1 MNTIEEQYRQIRKNY
16 TKVLDIVDLM
26 NDSTK
31 WEIWSSNDKN
41 VKVTLYF
48 DIPLVIEPYTQP
60 IDEVPIFNVY

>member
-1 MNTIEEQYRQIRKNY
+1 MKTIEEQYRQIRKNY

-31 WEIWSSNDKN
+31 WEIWSSKDKN

-48 DIPLVIEPYTQP
+48 DIPLVIEPYTQS